1 MIRAALALSL
11 ATTLAN
17 AVPATGQVT
26 VSNAW
31 VRGTVG
37 GQKTSGAFMQLKS
50 STDVEV
56 VGVATPAAKTAEI
69 HASRSDGGM
78 MRMSHVEKLQL
89 PAGKTVDL
97 LPGGYHVMLI
107 DLNRPLK
114 EGDTVPM
121 SLTIVDNAGKTRVV
135 EFNAPVRDLTAGPA
149 GSDTR

>member
-1 MIRAALALSL
+1 MRMIRAALALSL

-17 AVPATGQVT
+17 AVPAIGQVT

-50 STDVEV
+50 TTDVEV

-114 EGDTVPM
+114 EGD
-121 SLTIVDNAGKTRVV
+121 
-135 EFNAPVRDLTAGPA
+135 
-149 GSDTR
+149 